1 MSAGRP
7 SSYTLELA
15 AEVCNRIAS
24 GLSLRKVCSDE
35 SMPCTAT
42 VMKWARDI
50 PEFTEQYRAAREM
63 LLEHWAEDI
72 LEISD
77 DGSRDYV
84 PAGDDEGV
92 RVDHDHIS
100 RSKLRVD
107 SRKWLLSKLAA
118 KKYGDKIDHSVAGPD
133 GGSISIKIIERT
145 IVRPNPSAPDS

>member
-1 MSAGRP
+1 
-7 SSYTLELA
+7 
-15 AEVCNRIAS
+15 
-24 GLSLRKVCSDE
+24 
-35 SMPCTAT
+35 MPCTAT

-77 DGSRDYV
+77 DGRNDYIE
-84 PAGDDEGV
+84 DNDSEGNQV
-92 RVDHDHIS
+92 RRVDHDHIS

-118 KKYGDKIDHSVAGPD
+118 RKYGDKVAVGGDPD
-133 GGSISIKIIERT
+133 APPVQVKGVIEL
-145 IVRPNPSAPDS
+145 VRPG